1 MGVVNVST
9 VVGNIVTQTVS
20 EKKKKTCWEQLTLFL
35 EGSPQILFTQSS
47 HLAFWNGMLVSQTF
61 YLTDCRRGHL
71 WSTCLWFSL
80 LDHVGRFERGMVSAS
95 NTCDHSVC
103 CDCAQQPHQD
113 NLLLSGQQVAVTPVC
128 SWHWECP
135 HDASLAAAVVL
146 TVPKCCFSSCYG
158 SCCWELSFFYLSRV
172 YLLSRLDL
180 LEVIFIPCSLSYRV
194 SLHVISKL
202 PTLDKTSVKQT
213 LILSETF
220 EFQV

>member
-1 MGVVNVST
+1 MWSSSPVR
-9 VVGNIVTQTVS
+9 
-20 EKKKKTCWEQLTLFL
+20 TCRQRVWSSVERWSATHPELLSS
-35 EGSPQILFTQSS
+35 EGSISNDDTLCVLVFLTTRADSREYHLQIQIHTIIQ
-47 HLAFWNGMLVSQTF
+47 LAVT
-61 YLTDCRRGHL
+61 
-71 WSTCLWFSL
+71 
-80 LDHVGRFERGMVSAS
+80 SA
-95 NTCDHSVC
+95 H
-103 CDCAQQPHQD
+103 PHQD

-135 HDASLAAAVVL
+135 HDASLAAAAAVVL

>member
-35 EGSPQILFTQSS
+35 ESSPHILFTLSS
-47 HLAFWNGMLVSQTF
+47 QLAFWNSMLVSQTF

-80 LDHVGRFERGMVSAS
+80 LDHIGRFERGMVSAS

-113 NLLLSGQQVAVTPVC
+113 NLLLSEQQVVVIPAW
-128 SWHWECP
+128 SWHWEYSN
-135 HDASLAAAVVL
+135 DALLAVSDVVVWL
-146 TVPKCCFSSCYG
+146 P
-158 SCCWELSFFYLSRV
+158 SRN
-172 YLLSRLDL
+172 LR
-180 LEVIFIPCSLSYRV
+180 
-194 SLHVISKL
+194 
-202 PTLDKTSVKQT
+202 Q
-213 LILSETF
+213 
-220 EFQV
+220 